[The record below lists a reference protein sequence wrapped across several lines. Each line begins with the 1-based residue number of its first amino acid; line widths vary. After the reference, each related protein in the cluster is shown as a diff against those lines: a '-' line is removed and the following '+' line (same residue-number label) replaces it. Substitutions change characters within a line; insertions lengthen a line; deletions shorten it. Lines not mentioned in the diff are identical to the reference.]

1 MKAQNNI
8 VQKVPSASP
17 DSWSRTMGLCTF
29 EKLSKIYLT
38 TCSRRGI
45 ERNGTAKR
53 VISEMVDEWGDHQ
66 LDEITT
72 LDIRVLVG
80 SLQQERKLK
89 NSTVNCYL
97 NYLRAMLNFAV
108 EELEM
113 KFVPPKIKALEENR
127 RTNYLEPNE
136 VGRLIR
142 ALDPLRADMAEFAFL
157 TGLRNNNVRTL
168 KWRHVKHGF
177 SVLEFSAAEM
187 KNNKPVSMSLTRDC
201 QALLKRRMRMK
212 EDLEHTSRRVSDIEY
227 VFFQDNGEPLSQK
240 SVVNKTWRRAV
251 KIAGLPAGTT
261 FHTLR
266 HSYAS
271 YHIKAGTQAVEL
283 VEMGNWASLNSV
295 ARYTHLN
302 TERKREVANRMQG
315 VLRQK

>member
-1 MKAQNNI
+1 MQKQNNI
-8 VQKVPSASP
+8 VHKVPSASP
-17 DSWSRTMGLCTF
+17 KSGSRTMGLCTLK
-29 EKLSKIYLT
+29 KLSSIYLT

-45 ERNGTAKR
+45 ERNTTAKR
-53 VISEMVDEWGDHQ
+53 VIREMVAEWGERQ
-66 LDEITT
+66 LDEITQ
-72 LDIRVLVG
+72 LDIREFVG
-80 SLQQERKLK
+80 TLQHDKKLK

-97 NYLRAMLNFAV
+97 NYLRAMMNFAV

-127 RTNYLEPNE
+127 RTNYLEPDE

-201 QALLKRRMRMK
+201 QALLKRRMRLK
-212 EDLEHTSRRVSDIEY
+212 EDVENLSPRVGEIEY
-227 VFFQDNGEPLSQK
+227 VFFQENGQPLAQK
-240 SVVNKTWRRAV
+240 SVVNKSWRKAV
-251 KIAGLPAGTT
+251 RIAGLPVGTT

-315 VLRQK
+315 VLRR

>member
-1 MKAQNNI
+1 MKTQNNI
-8 VQKVPSASP
+8 VHKVPSASP
-17 DSWSRTMGLCTF
+17 DTGSRTMGLCTL

-45 ERNGTAKR
+45 ERNNVAKR
-53 VISEMVDEWGDHQ
+53 VIREMVDEWGDRQ
-66 LDEITT
+66 IDEISP
-72 LDIRVLVG
+72 LDIRVLVS

-97 NYLRAMLNFAV
+97 IYLRAMLNFAV

-113 KFVPPKIKALEENR
+113 KFVPPKIKVLEENR
-127 RTNYLEPNE
+127 RTNYLEPDE
-136 VGRLIR
+136 VSRLIR

-168 KWRHVKHGF
+168 KWRHVKHDF

-187 KNNKPVSMSLTRDC
+187 KNNKPVSMSLTKDC
-201 QALLKRRMRMK
+201 QRLLKRRMRLK
-212 EDLEHTSRRVSDIEY
+212 EDLEHTSLNGKQVEY
-227 VFFQDNGEPLSQK
+227 VFCQDNGQPLSQK

-251 KIAGLPAGTT
+251 KVAGLPVGTT

-302 TERKREVANRMQG
+302 TDRKREVANRMQG
-315 VLRQK
+315 ILRR

>member
-1 MKAQNNI
+1 
-8 VQKVPSASP
+8 
-17 DSWSRTMGLCTF
+17 MGLCTLK
-29 EKLSKIYLT
+29 KLSSIYLT
-38 TCSRRGI
+38 SCSRRGI
-45 ERNGTAKR
+45 ERNNTAKR
-53 VISEMVDEWGDHQ
+53 VISEMVALWGDCQ
-66 LDEITT
+66 LDDITQ
-72 LDIRVLVG
+72 LDIREFVG
-80 SLQQERKLK
+80 TLQHDKKLK
-89 NSTVNCYL
+89 NSTINCYL
-97 NYLRAMLNFAV
+97 VYLRAMLNFAV

-113 KFVPPKIKALEENR
+113 KFVPPKIKVLEETR
-127 RTNYLEPNE
+127 KTNYLEPDE
-136 VGRLIR
+136 VSRLIR

-168 KWRHVKHGF
+168 KWRHVKHNF

-187 KNNKPVSMSLTRDC
+187 KNNKPVSMSLTKDC
-201 QALLKRRMRMK
+201 QALLRRRMRFK
-212 EDLEHTSRRVSDIEY
+212 EDLEWTTPRVGCVEY
-227 VFFQDNGEPLSQK
+227 VFFQDNGQPLSQK
-240 SVVNKTWRRAV
+240 SVVNKSWRKAV
-251 KIAGLPAGTT
+251 RIAGLPVGTT

-315 VLRQK
+315 VLRRA

>member
-1 MKAQNNI
+1 
-8 VQKVPSASP
+8 
-17 DSWSRTMGLCTF
+17 MGLCTLK
-29 EKLSKIYLT
+29 KLSSIYLT

-45 ERNGTAKR
+45 ERNITAKR
-53 VISEMVDEWGDHQ
+53 VIREMVAEWGERQ
-66 LDEITT
+66 LDEITQ
-72 LDIRVLVG
+72 LDIREFVG
-80 SLQQERKLK
+80 TLQHDKKLK

-97 NYLRAMLNFAV
+97 NYLRAMMNFAV

-127 RTNYLEPNE
+127 RTNYLEPDE

-212 EDLEHTSRRVSDIEY
+212 EDLESIRPRVGEIEY
-227 VFFQDNGEPLSQK
+227 VFFQENGQPLSQK
-240 SVVNKTWRRAV
+240 SVVNKSWRKAV
-251 KIAGLPAGTT
+251 RIAGLPVGTT

-315 VLRQK
+315 VLRR

>member
-1 MKAQNNI
+1 
-8 VQKVPSASP
+8 
-17 DSWSRTMGLCTF
+17 MGLCTL

-45 ERNGTAKR
+45 ERNNVAKR
-53 VISEMVDEWGDHQ
+53 VIREMVDEWGDRQ
-66 LDEITT
+66 IDEISP
-72 LDIRVLVG
+72 LDIRVLVS

-97 NYLRAMLNFAV
+97 IYLRAMLNFAV

-113 KFVPPKIKALEENR
+113 KFVPPKIKVLEENR
-127 RTNYLEPNE
+127 RTNYLEPDE
-136 VGRLIR
+136 VSRLIR

-168 KWRHVKHGF
+168 KWRHVKHDF

-187 KNNKPVSMSLTRDC
+187 KNNKPVSMSLTKDC
-201 QALLKRRMRMK
+201 QRLLKRRMRLK
-212 EDLEHTSRRVSDIEY
+212 EDLEHTSLNGKQVEY
-227 VFFQDNGEPLSQK
+227 VFCQDNGQPLSQK

-251 KIAGLPAGTT
+251 KVAGLPVGTT

-302 TERKREVANRMQG
+302 TDRKREVANRMQG
-315 VLRQK
+315 ILRR

>member
-1 MKAQNNI
+1 MKKQNNI
-8 VQKVPSASP
+8 VSKVPSASP
-17 DSWSRTMGLCTF
+17 QSGSRTMGLCTL
-29 EKLSKIYLT
+29 KRLSSMYLN

-45 ERNGTAKR
+45 ERNQTARR
-53 VISEMVDEWGDHQ
+53 VIKEMVDLWGDRQ
-66 LDEITT
+66 IDEITQ
-72 LDIRVLVG
+72 LDIREFVG
-80 SLQQERKLK
+80 QLSNVKGLK

-97 NYLRAMLNFAV
+97 VYLRAMMNFAV

-113 KFVPPKIKALEENR
+113 KFVPPKIKVLEETR
-127 RTNYLEPNE
+127 RTNYLEPDE
-136 VGRLIR
+136 VARLIR

-168 KWRHVKHGF
+168 KWRHIKHNF
-177 SVLEFSAAEM
+177 SVIEFSAAEM
-187 KNNKPVSMSLTRDC
+187 KNNKPVSMSLTKDV
-201 QALLKRRMRMK
+201 QALLRRRMRDK
-212 EDLEHTSRRVSDIEY
+212 EDLEFMEGLDPIEY
-227 VFFQDNGEPLSQK
+227 VFFQSNGQPLCQK
-240 SVVNKTWRRAV
+240 CVVNRLWRNAV
-251 KIAGLPAGTT
+251 KVAGLPAGTS

-283 VEMGNWASLNSV
+283 VEMGNWSSLNSV

-315 VLRQK
+315 VLSRR